1 MTTTKKTATVKKDTD
16 ETKKVKKTTAK
27 KTAVAKKT
35 KTEGA
40 SAGTK
45 KTAAVKVKKTAVKKT
60 VAKDKE
66 TKTKTATPSVTK
78 KTPAK
83 KTKKTVSKKNVEKKD
98 TVEEKIQEQQV
109 PVQDSVSAVE
119 QGSQTQEIVKQQ
131 PLETQKTEAPKPV
144 QNEPEK
150 KEQPVVDSK
159 TQVQHQAPV
168 QQKPQPQQPKV
179 EPRKEEPVKT
189 EPEKPALP
197 KITINELITVKE
209 LAEKMNLK
217 VGDVLRKL
225 MTMGTLAT
233 INQRLDTDTAILLA
247 NEFGYDANL
256 SSLYEEEENIEES
269 QKDDAANLLP
279 RSPIVTIMGHVDHGK
294 TSLLDA
300 IRHSNVIAGEAGGI
314 TQHIGAYRVKTSTGE
329 ITFLDTPGHEAF
341 TAMRSRGAQVT
352 DIVIL
357 VVSAADGVMPQTIE
371 AINHAKAANVPIIV
385 AVNKIDLP
393 EADPQRIRQEISNY
407 GLLPEEWGGD
417 TIMVDISAKQKMNI
431 DSLLELVQLKA
442 EMMELKANP
451 NRRAEGIVIEAKLDH
466 KKGTVVTMLVQN
478 GTLRV
483 GDNIVV
489 GTTYGKVR
497 AMANEYSQ
505 RFNEAIPSMPVEVL
519 GINEPPQAGDKF
531 IVLEHESQAR
541 EIANARKEKA
551 KADSL
556 KPRQHL
562 SLLDINT
569 GKTKDLRIILKTDV
583 QGSLGALCDA
593 LERMSNEEIKLD
605 IIHKGAGSITESD
618 VVLAAASD
626 AMIVGFNIRPDA
638 NVEKIAEKEGVS
650 INVYRIIY
658 ELIADIKAAMEGL
671 LDPDTKEKI
680 VGKAAV
686 KQVFKL
692 SSAGTVA
699 GCTVIEGKAQR
710 NVKVRLIRDN
720 VIIFEGN
727 PSAIKRFKDD
737 VKEVEKGYECGISL
751 ENFSDIK
758 VSDIMEF
765 FTIEKTA
772 RKLETNI

>member
-1 MTTTKKTATVKKDTD
+1 
-16 ETKKVKKTTAK
+16 
-27 KTAVAKKT
+27 
-35 KTEGA
+35 
-40 SAGTK
+40 
-45 KTAAVKVKKTAVKKT
+45 
-60 VAKDKE
+60 
-66 TKTKTATPSVTK
+66 
-78 KTPAK
+78 
-83 KTKKTVSKKNVEKKD
+83 
-98 TVEEKIQEQQV
+98 
-109 PVQDSVSAVE
+109 
-119 QGSQTQEIVKQQ
+119 
-131 PLETQKTEAPKPV
+131 
-144 QNEPEK
+144 
-150 KEQPVVDSK
+150 
-159 TQVQHQAPV
+159 
-168 QQKPQPQQPKV
+168 
-179 EPRKEEPVKT
+179 
-189 EPEKPALP
+189 
-197 KITINELITVKE
+197 
-209 LAEKMNLK
+209 MNLK

-225 MTMGTLAT
+225 MALGSLAT
-233 INQRLDTDTAILLA
+233 INQRLDTDTAMVLA
-247 NEFGYDANL
+247 NEFGFEAKL
-256 SSLYEEEENIEES
+256 VSLYEEEDIKEDSSEENKI
-269 QKDDAANLLP
+269 NLQP

-393 EADPQRIRQEISNY
+393 TANPEKIRQEISNY

-417 TIMVDISAKQKMNI
+417 TIMVDISAKQKLNI

-451 NRRAEGIVIEAKLDH
+451 NKRAEGIVIEAKLDPRR
-466 KKGTVVTMLVQN
+466 GAVATVLVQS
-478 GTLRV
+478 GTLHV
-483 GDNIVV
+483 GDNLVV

-497 AMANEYSQ
+497 AMIDEYGK
-505 RFNEAIPSMPVEVL
+505 RFNSAIPSVPVEIL
-519 GINEPPQAGDKF
+519 GLNEPPQSGDKF
-531 IVLEHESQAR
+531 VVLEHESQVR

-556 KPRQHL
+556 RPRQHV
-562 SLLDINT
+562 SLLDINA
-569 GKTKDLRIILKTDV
+569 GKAKHLKIILKTDV

-593 LERMSNEEIKLD
+593 LERMSNSEINLE

-626 AMIVGFNIRPDA
+626 ALIVGFNIRPDA
-638 NVEKIAEKEGVS
+638 AVEKLAENEGVS

-658 ELIADIKAAMEGL
+658 DLIADIKAAMEGL
-671 LDPDTKEKI
+671 LDPDTQEKI
-680 VGKAAV
+680 TGKAIV

-692 SSAGTVA
+692 SSVGTVS
-699 GCTVIEGKAQR
+699 GCTVTEGKVQR
-710 NVKVRLIRDN
+710 GVKVRLLRDN

-727 PSAIKRFKDD
+727 TAAIKRFKED

-758 VSDIMEF
+758 VSDVLEF

-772 RKLETNI
+772 RKLISEN